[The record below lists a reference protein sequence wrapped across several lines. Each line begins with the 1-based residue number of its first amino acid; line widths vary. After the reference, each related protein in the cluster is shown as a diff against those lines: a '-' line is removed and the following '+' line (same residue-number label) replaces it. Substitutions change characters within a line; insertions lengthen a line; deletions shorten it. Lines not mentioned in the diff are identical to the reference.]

1 MKTTFRNA
9 LFLLAMTFSFQ
20 GPHPDPTPLTP
31 VVQVSEAEDYQDLST
46 KTHLNF

>member
-20 GPHPDPTPLTP
+20 APHPDPTPLTP
-31 VVQVSEAEDYQDLST
+31 VVQVSEGKDYQELSS
-46 KTHLNF
+46 KTYLNF